1 MLYKRV
7 FVTGVAA
14 VLAVTAGSASAREVN
29 IARRVGIR
37 RVVRTFSVNPG
48 DYNRD
53 GREDFFLVRHNPDDL
68 GRHVPRSIL
77 FRRGRHRRYRVASRR
92 FGRTDKH
99 DCAWG
104 RANRDKRPDLFCAV
118 PQDCPVPGFIEGSAW
133 AFAGTVSE
141 RTLAP
146 AELDS
151 EAAAGMRRSGFVMF
165 QSSLPEPRG
174 ISASPGSWFDLQGAL
189 SWQVSG
195 AEVRAPEQISR

>member
-1 MLYKRV
+1 MSHAHK
-7 FVTGVAA
+7 
-14 VLAVTAGSASAREVN
+14 VLAAATVLLVLMAGTASARKVN
-29 IARRVGIR
+29 VARRVGIR

-104 RANRDKRPDLFCAV
+104 RANKDKRRDLCCA
-118 PQDCPVPGFIEGSAW
+118 
-133 AFAGTVSE
+133 
-141 RTLAP
+141 
-146 AELDS
+146 
-151 EAAAGMRRSGFVMF
+151 
-165 QSSLPEPRG
+165 
-174 ISASPGSWFDLQGAL
+174 
-189 SWQVSG
+189 
-195 AEVRAPEQISR
+195 